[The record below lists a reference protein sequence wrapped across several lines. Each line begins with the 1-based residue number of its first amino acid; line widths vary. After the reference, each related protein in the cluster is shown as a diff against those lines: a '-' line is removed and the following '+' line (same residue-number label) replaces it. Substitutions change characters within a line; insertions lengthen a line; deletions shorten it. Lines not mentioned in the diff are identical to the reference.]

1 MAKDLL
7 KMDWVDQTDKT
18 SLGQEKETK
27 GDFTVQ
33 SANVERRHRLRK
45 CVQRRSLEIVC
56 FSHNSKSGKKSL
68 VRQTGSAY
76 MHCTTYFSI
85 SVILLINAVLLIQG
99 TKTAAGGVPGIWDQ
113 GMADLP
119 QL

>member
-1 MAKDLL
+1 
-7 KMDWVDQTDKT
+7 MDWVDQTDKT

-56 FSHNSKSGKKSL
+56 FSCNSKSGKKSP
-68 VRQTGSAY
+68 VRETGSAY
-76 MHCTTYFSI
+76 MHCTTWFSI
-85 SVILLINAVLLIQG
+85 SVMLLINAVLLIQG
-99 TKTAAGGVPGIWDQ
+99 IKTAAGGVPGIWDQ

-119 QL
+119 RL